1 LRYVTSERRLRGA
14 KDFKMACPDFSDSLL
29 GMAHLFAGKSAL
41 VTGASSGLGEE
52 FARQL
57 AELGVEHLILV
68 ARRRDR
74 LETLRDELCTKV
86 PRVDVH
92 TIDLSD
98 AKALTQLIGELD
110 RAPFP
115 PDILINN
122 AGLGDLGNFENCAP
136 EKIEAMLAVNIV
148 ALTRLTRWVVPGMV
162 ARQRGWICNVGSSAG
177 ILPLPSFAVYAA
189 TKAYVNSFSE
199 ALRIELR
206 VAGIKVI
213 ALCPG
218 PVETEFGQVASRPDG
233 KRKFSAPAAL
243 AVTKEDVVRQ
253 TLDALA
259 RGSGRLIPGLTVRI
273 PMLLAEST
281 PRFLMRFFFTLVS
294 GQFRPEKK

>member
-1 LRYVTSERRLRGA
+1 VGQ

-29 GMAHLFAGKSAL
+29 AMAHLFAGKSAL

-74 LETLRDELCTKV
+74 LETLRGELCAKV

-92 TIDLSD
+92 AVDLSD
-98 AKALTQLIGELD
+98 ATALTQLIGDLD

-136 EKIEAMLAVNIV
+136 EKIDTMLAVNIV
-148 ALTRLTRWVVPGMV
+148 ALTRLTRWAVPGMV
-162 ARQRGWICNVGSSAG
+162 ARKHGWICNVGSSAG
-177 ILPLPSFAVYAA
+177 ILPLPTFAVYAA

-199 ALRIELR
+199 ALRVELR
-206 VAGIKVI
+206 GAGIRVI

-281 PRFLMRFFFTLVS
+281 PRVLMRLFFTAFS